1 MSIEFE
7 VSAILHAPARLIYDA
22 WMSSTGHARMTG
34 GSAKITAEVG
44 AEFEAWDGYI
54 RGKNLILEPGRRI
67 VQSWRTTEF
76 SAEEKDSQIEVTFE
90 KAGTGTKVAIH
101 HTGLPAHGIQYKKG
115 WVDNYFKPMKKY
127 FEG

>member
-1 MSIEFE
+1 MEFK
-7 VSAILHAPARLIYDA
+7 VSTVIQAPPEKIYKA
-22 WMSSTGHARMTG
+22 WLSSAGHAAMTG
-34 GSAKITAEVG
+34 GSAKVSAKLG

-54 RGKNLILEPGRRI
+54 RGKNLILEPGKRI

-90 KAGTGTKVAIH
+90 KAGAGTKIIIH
-101 HTGLPAHGIQYKKG
+101 HTGLPAHGMEYKQG
-115 WVDNYFKPMKKY
+115 WVDNYFEPMKKY